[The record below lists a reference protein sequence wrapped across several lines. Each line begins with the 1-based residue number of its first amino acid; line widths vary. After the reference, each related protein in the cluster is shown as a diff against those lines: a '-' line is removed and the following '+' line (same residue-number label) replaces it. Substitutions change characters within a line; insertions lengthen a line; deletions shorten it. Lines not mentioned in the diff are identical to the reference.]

1 MVASIGKLY
10 AKVNDYAQD
19 NYYTKDVGL
28 ENSQWYGRGASIL
41 GLQGRVLTED
51 YNRAY
56 GGIDPQGLPLRQ
68 RQSGKKANPGRD
80 ITLSAPKSVSLL
92 SLVKEDKK
100 VVEAHQQAVRHTL
113 NYVEKNCVF
122 TRTGQGG
129 ANRQQT
135 DNALIAIFQH
145 DDNRNLDPQLHSH
158 CVIFNQTRGEDGKW
172 RSMDNR
178 ELYQQKMTIGMVY
191 HHELAREL
199 KQLGYELS
207 WNRDGTFE
215 VYGYTP
221 EQLKVFSSR
230 RQEIEN
236 AVGKDASAAKKA
248 RACTRTRRGKV
259 HQATE
264 ERAVIKQQWLQKAEL
279 ALISHPQPEYQN
291 RQQLTESLNRNK
303 LIAEAIAVTSEQQ
316 VTFPK
321 HILFKELLRQSQ
333 GNHRLEDLQQELDN
347 HRSLIKTN
355 DGRLIT
361 TAAITKEQ
369 IIKLDENIG
378 QQDINLKQVV
388 DLLAAG
394 EIEKGYRLLQDN
406 NSIKQIPVD
415 SLRRDAVVT
424 DYLQRDDK
432 TRVQTIVLTD
442 TNVEREAITNQ
453 IRQGLIEREKLGKDS
468 RQIQSLKPKVLDKF
482 SLNQASSYQIGDV
495 IKFGRNS
502 ALFDAKLYYQV
513 DEVDS
518 KNSII
523 KLRDRYSSIQS
534 IELNRYK
541 DREVFQPQT
550 LELRSGEV
558 MKFTRNQYRDKLKP
572 INGQQFTILGFED
585 DGRVVIK
592 TKGKTQTV
600 TPDSLLYSD
609 YRYVDT
615 VHSSRGKTTNY
626 CIYAAG
632 SGNSLTV
639 SKESFSVAASRA
651 RKEFTV
657 YTASSQA
664 LGVSVTKSRGQEN
677 ALPPINNQKPARSSE
692 FKLLVAAKYLVEQ
705 QGKLNSSKPLE
716 KIYQSIDGTSIR
728 RTKNSL
734 TITQGNRELQFGSNN
749 ATVKNTFSALEIESQ
764 IKART
769 NEMQQHLQLNQT
781 QTQEWSISISR

>member
-1 MVASIGKLY
+1 M
-10 AKVNDYAQD
+10 
-19 NYYTKDVGL
+19 
-28 ENSQWYGRGASIL
+28 
-41 GLQGRVLTED
+41 
-51 YNRAY
+51 
-56 GGIDPQGLPLRQ
+56 
-68 RQSGKKANPGRD
+68 
-80 ITLSAPKSVSLL
+80 
-92 SLVKEDKK
+92 
-100 VVEAHQQAVRHTL
+100 
-113 NYVEKNCVF
+113 
-122 TRTGQGG
+122 
-129 ANRQQT
+129 
-135 DNALIAIFQH
+135 
-145 DDNRNLDPQLHSH
+145 
-158 CVIFNQTRGEDGKW
+158 
-172 RSMDNR
+172 
-178 ELYQQKMTIGMVY
+178 
-191 HHELAREL
+191 
-199 KQLGYELS
+199 
-207 WNRDGTFE
+207 
-215 VYGYTP
+215 
-221 EQLKVFSSR
+221 
-230 RQEIEN
+230 
-236 AVGKDASAAKKA
+236 
-248 RACTRTRRGKV
+248 

-264 ERAVIKQQWLQKAEL
+264 ERVAIKQQWLQKAQL
-279 ALISHPQPEYQN
+279 TLISHPQPKYQN

-303 LIAEAIAVTSEQQ
+303 LIAEAIVVTSEQQ

-321 HILFKELLRQSQ
+321 HILLKELLKQSQ

-347 HRSLIKTN
+347 HRSLIKTK
-355 DGRLIT
+355 DGRLT
-361 TAAITKEQ
+361 TLAALEREPQ
-369 IIKLDENIG
+369 IIRLNENIG

-394 EIEKGYRLLQDN
+394 EIEKGYQQLQAN
-406 NSIKQIPVD
+406 NTIKQIPVD
-415 SLRRDAVVT
+415 NLRRDAVVT

-453 IRQGLIEREKLGKDS
+453 IRQGLIEREKLGQNS
-468 RQIQSLKPKVLDKF
+468 RQIQILKPKVLDKF
-482 SLNQASSYQIGDV
+482 SQTQASSYQVGDV

-502 ALFDAKLYYQV
+502 SKFDAKLYYRV
-513 DEVDS
+513 DEVDLE
-518 KNSII
+518 KGIV
-523 KLRDRYSSIQS
+523 KLRDRYGSIQS

-541 DREVFQPQT
+541 DREVFQSQT

-716 KIYQSIDGTSIR
+716 KIYQSLDGTTIKR
-728 RTKNSL
+728 DKNSL
-734 TITQGNRELQFGSNN
+734 TITQGNRELQFGNN
-749 ATVKNTFSALEIESQ
+749 NVTVKNTFSALEIESQ

>member
-1 MVASIGKLY
+1 M
-10 AKVNDYAQD
+10 
-19 NYYTKDVGL
+19 
-28 ENSQWYGRGASIL
+28 
-41 GLQGRVLTED
+41 
-51 YNRAY
+51 
-56 GGIDPQGLPLRQ
+56 
-68 RQSGKKANPGRD
+68 
-80 ITLSAPKSVSLL
+80 
-92 SLVKEDKK
+92 SLVKEDQK
-100 VVEAHQQAVRHTL
+100 VVEAHQKAVRHTL
-113 NYVEKNCVF
+113 NYIEENCIF
-122 TRTGQGG
+122 TRRGKGG

-135 DNALIAIFQH
+135 DNALVAIFQH

-172 RSMDNR
+172 RAMDNR

-207 WNRDGTFE
+207 WHRDGTFE
-215 VYGYTP
+215 VMGYTP
-221 EQLKVFSSR
+221 EQLKAFSSR

-236 AVGKDASAAKKA
+236 AVGKDANAKVKA
-248 RACTRTRRGKV
+248 RACTLTRRGKV

-279 ALISHPQPEYQN
+279 ASISHPQPKYQN
-291 RQQLTESLNRNK
+291 RPQLTKSLNRNK

-321 HILFKELLRQSQ
+321 HTLLKELLRQSQ

-347 HRSLIKTN
+347 HQSIIKTN
-355 DGRLIT
+355 DGRLTT
-361 TAAITKEQ
+361 TAAIKREQ
-369 IIKLDENIG
+369 IIKLDENIR

-394 EIEKGYRLLQDN
+394 EIEKGYQKLLEN
-406 NSIKQIPVD
+406 NSIKQLPID

-442 TNVEREAITNQ
+442 TIVEREAITNQ
-453 IRQGLIEREKLGKDS
+453 IRRGLIERGKLGNDS
-468 RQIQSLKPKVLDKF
+468 RQIQILKPKILDKF
-482 SLNQASSYQIGDV
+482 SQTQASSYQVGDV

-502 ALFDAKLYYQV
+502 ALFDAKLYYRV
-513 DEVDS
+513 DEVDF
-518 KNSII
+518 KNSIV
-523 KLRDRYSSIQS
+523 KLRDRYDSIQRL
-534 IELNRYK
+534 ELNRYK
-541 DREVFQPQT
+541 DREVFQSQN
-550 LELRSGEV
+550 LELRSGEI
-558 MKFTRNQYRDKLKP
+558 MKFTRNQYQDKLKP
-572 INGQQFTILGFED
+572 INGQQFTILGFQD
-585 DGRVVIK
+585 SGQIVIK
-592 TKGKTQTV
+592 TKGKTQAI
-600 TPDSLLYSD
+600 TPESLLYSD

-615 VHSSRGKTTNY
+615 IHSSRGKTANY
-626 CIYAAG
+626 CIYAA
-632 SGNSLTV
+632 SEGNSLAGER
-639 SKESFSVAASRA
+639 ESFSVAASRA

-677 ALPPINNQKPARSSE
+677 TFSLVSQQKPSRNAE
-692 FKLLVAAKYLVEQ
+692 FKLLVAARYLVEQ
-705 QGKLNSSKPLE
+705 QGKLNSSKPLA
-716 KIYQSIDGTSIR
+716 KIYQSLDGTTIK

-734 TITQGNRELQFGSNN
+734 TITQGNRELQFDSNN

-764 IKART
+764 IKVRT

-781 QTQEWSISISR
+781 QEWLISISR

>member
-19 NYYTKDVGL
+19 NYYTKDAGL

-56 GGIDPQGLPLRQ
+56 GGIDSQGLPLRQ
-68 RQSGKKANPGRD
+68 RQSGKKPNPGRD

-100 VVEAHQQAVRHTL
+100 VVEAHQKAVRHTL
-113 NYVEKNCVF
+113 NYIEENCIF
-122 TRTGQGG
+122 TRRGKAG

-135 DNALIAIFQH
+135 DNALVAIFQH

-158 CVIFNQTRGEDGKW
+158 CVIFNQTQGEDGKC

-191 HHELAREL
+191 HHELGREL
-199 KQLGYELS
+199 RQLDYELS
-207 WNRDGTFE
+207 WHRDGTFE
-215 VYGYTP
+215 VMGYTP
-221 EQLKVFSSR
+221 EQLKAFSSR

-236 AVGKDASAAKKA
+236 AVGSNASAAKKA
-248 RACTRTRRGKV
+248 RACTLTRRGKV
-259 HQATE
+259 HQATK
-264 ERAVIKQQWLQKAEL
+264 ERVAIKQQWLQKAEL
-279 ALISHPQPEYQN
+279 ASISHPQPKYQN
-291 RQQLTESLNRNK
+291 RQQLTKSLNRNK
-303 LIAEAIAVTSEQQ
+303 LIAEAIAVTREQQ
-316 VTFPK
+316 VAFPK
-321 HILFKELLRQSQ
+321 HTLFKELLRQSQ

-347 HRSLIKTN
+347 NRSLIKTN
-355 DGRLIT
+355 DGRLT
-361 TAAITKEQ
+361 TLANPEREPQ
-369 IIKLDENIG
+369 IIKLNKNIE

-394 EIEKGYRLLQDN
+394 EIEKGYQQLQAN

-442 TNVEREAITNQ
+442 TNVEREAITTQ
-453 IRQGLIEREKLGKDS
+453 IRQGLIELGKLGNDS
-468 RQIQSLKPKVLDKF
+468 RQIQSLKPKDLDKF
-482 SLNQASSYQIGDV
+482 SQTQASFYQVGDV

-502 ALFDAKLYYQV
+502 ALFDTKLYYRV

-518 KNSII
+518 KNSIV
-523 KLRDRYSSIQS
+523 KLRDKYGSIQS
-534 IELNRYK
+534 LELNRYK
-541 DREVFQPQT
+541 DREVFQSQT

-558 MKFTRNQYRDKLKP
+558 MKFTRNQYRNKLKP

-592 TKGKTQTV
+592 TKGKTQTI
-600 TPDSLLYSD
+600 TPESLLYSD
-609 YRYVDT
+609 YRYVDM
-615 VHSSRGKTTNY
+615 VHSSRSKTANY
-626 CIYAAG
+626 CIYAA
-632 SGNSLTV
+632 SEGNSFT
-639 SKESFSVAASRA
+639 SSRESFSVAVSRA

-657 YTASSQA
+657 YTANSQA
-664 LGVSVTKSRGQEN
+664 LGVSVTKSKGQEN
-677 ALPPINNQKPARSSE
+677 TLSLVSQQKPSRNAE
-692 FKLLVAAKYLVEQ
+692 FQLLVAARYLVEQ
-705 QGKLNSSKPLE
+705 QGKLNSSKPLA
-716 KIYQSIDGTSIR
+716 KIYQSLDGTTIK

-734 TITQGNRELQFGSNN
+734 TITQGNRELQFDSNN

-781 QTQEWSISISR
+781 QEWSISISR